1 MAIKKYILEIVYD
14 DEDEAIEHIQE
25 YIEGDHT
32 ETPAFGEVPSHIE
45 VPRGYWQIYDGE
57 PGEA

>member
-14 DEDEAIEHIQE
+14 DVDEAIEHIQE
-25 YIEGDHT
+25 YIECDHT
-32 ETPAFGEVPSHIE
+32 ETPAFVELPSHIE
-45 VPRGYWQIYDGE
+45 GPRGYWQIYDGE